1 MAVPLFDVCPLP
13 ACTNLVDD
21 PRVPC
26 DECLRTCGDYL
37 RRVDPPA
44 MTLDDAR
51 RELADQHVAQQ
62 LARTER
68 AAAQNRGDEWK
79 PGQHCWVCE
88 QRRTCRLDPDQRGQW
103 ICKECEAVQ

>member
-1 MAVPLFDVCPLP
+1 MTATLFTKCPLP

-37 RRVDPPA
+37 RPVDPPA

-51 RELADQHVAQQ
+51 RELAD
-62 LARTER
+62 
-68 AAAQNRGDEWK
+68 
-79 PGQHCWVCE
+79 QHCWVCE

-103 ICKECEAVQ
+103 ICKECEEHG